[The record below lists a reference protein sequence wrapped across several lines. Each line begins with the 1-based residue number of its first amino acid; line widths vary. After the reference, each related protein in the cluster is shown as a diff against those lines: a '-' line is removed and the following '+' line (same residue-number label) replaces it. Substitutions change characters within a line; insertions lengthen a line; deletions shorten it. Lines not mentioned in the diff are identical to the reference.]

1 MNFINTFLLWS
12 AAGAALPVLI
22 HLLNREKPRKINIPT
37 VEFIIKAVQKSS
49 GSRKLNNFLL
59 LFLRMMILLCIS
71 LIIARPQIEEY
82 LISDNQE
89 SVQAVIIVD
98 NSFYTVHK
106 NADSS
111 VIDEIKKE
119 AKKVVESLPSG
130 SMLSLISVEDREN
143 EFTNIKEY
151 IHEKIDLLS
160 PAPTNASIHSQILTA
175 QEMLSDFET
184 KGKSKIY
191 LISDMNK
198 GSWNS
203 NYQLSEKLA
212 NMTTLIPVKPRVGNI
227 YIEDVQVKSTGFSK
241 SNRIFQ
247 RRETE
252 INVKI
257 NGDRNL
263 SGTQVKLIIDN
274 EVVDQKVILSETLKT
289 ELIFNTSFDKTGT
302 YFCEVKIESKD
313 SIPVDDLYYFNI
325 QVQAPLKI
333 YLANDTKSL
342 SPLIYRAALSP
353 SGWHGRQ
360 KFNVELLSYSRLQE
374 KLPSGKPDL
383 VLVCGSISMNPAE
396 WRTLNNY
403 LNEGGKVIISPD
415 QSTLFTELNKNIFP
429 LLKSKVKPVQKDVS
443 LSLSA
448 NDSWKES
455 LTIPSLYEVKIK
467 NFYTYENE
475 SLLKKPDIPL
485 RFDDGSPCLAI
496 HQVNNG
502 KLAFWGLSPDLDSSD
517 FLNNDSFALLWHT
530 LVEKMTEAEH
540 LKKNLFCG
548 TPVEVFADTEELK
561 AYRVQS
567 PAGTEDKLEQNSF
580 QIIGQGLYKAEYDQT
595 FIPGHYYCSSKNFKG
610 FSCNLQR
617 QEAFFQFPSKNEYAS
632 LLRDKEVDE
641 SQNIMS
647 SAFSPDGLLAALVVF
662 TLLFMILEIHLGNR
676 NYYAGD

>member
-289 ELIFNTSFDKTGT
+289 ELIFNTSFDK
-302 YFCEVKIESKD
+302 
-313 SIPVDDLYYFNI
+313 N
-325 QVQAPLKI
+325 
-333 YLANDTKSL
+333 
-342 SPLIYRAALSP
+342 R
-353 SGWHGRQ
+353 H
-360 KFNVELLSYSRLQE
+360 
-374 KLPSGKPDL
+374 
-383 VLVCGSISMNPAE
+383 
-396 WRTLNNY
+396 
-403 LNEGGKVIISPD
+403 
-415 QSTLFTELNKNIFP
+415 IF
-429 LLKSKVKPVQKDVS
+429 L
-443 LSLSA
+443 
-448 NDSWKES
+448 
-455 LTIPSLYEVKIK
+455 
-467 NFYTYENE
+467 
-475 SLLKKPDIPL
+475 
-485 RFDDGSPCLAI
+485 
-496 HQVNNG
+496 
-502 KLAFWGLSPDLDSSD
+502 
-517 FLNNDSFALLWHT
+517 
-530 LVEKMTEAEH
+530 
-540 LKKNLFCG
+540 
-548 TPVEVFADTEELK
+548 
-561 AYRVQS
+561 
-567 PAGTEDKLEQNSF
+567 
-580 QIIGQGLYKAEYDQT
+580 
-595 FIPGHYYCSSKNFKG
+595 
-610 FSCNLQR
+610 
-617 QEAFFQFPSKNEYAS
+617 
-632 LLRDKEVDE
+632 
-641 SQNIMS
+641 
-647 SAFSPDGLLAALVVF
+647 
-662 TLLFMILEIHLGNR
+662 
-676 NYYAGD
+676 